1 MFSFF
6 SNIFWDFINHSKSFS
21 VRVSRTVISA
31 LTERETVMTSGE
43 TLGLKH
49 GEGKVPLIFSIL
61 TLRVKGEKSF
71 RMKAYTC

>member
-1 MFSFF
+1 M
-6 SNIFWDFINHSKSFS
+6 
-21 VRVSRTVISA
+21 RVSRTVISA

-61 TLRVKGEKSF
+61 TLRVKGEKIISDESLYLLI
-71 RMKAYTC
+71 RI